1 MLEDVTVIKGHSALD
16 ESMMTGESLP
26 AERSEGDTVIGAT
39 VNTTGSFTMRAT
51 KVGLWRRS
59 ARRIACA
66 RFLRGFS
73 APTNAESNYEISYR
87 PQATIEPA
95 ERRRPRG

>member
-1 MLEDVTVIKGHSALD
+1 MPVDGTVIKGHSALD

-51 KVGLWRRS
+51 KVG
-59 ARRIACA
+59 
-66 RFLRGFS
+66 RFGVVRQGAS
-73 APTNAESNYEISYR
+73 
-87 PQATIEPA
+87 PA
-95 ERRRPRG
+95 QDS